1 MAYQFYKRN
10 YDNTFYAFDAETDT
24 FKVVTDPTHAGSAN
38 MCAVMY
44 TDIANANII
53 QTNTQI
59 SANPTEYVSIT
70 EAEFNNRI
78 FSMKSFL
85 EQNL

>member
-10 YDNTFYAFDAETDT
+10 YDNAFYAFDLETDT
-24 FKVVTDPTHAGSAN
+24 FKVVTEPTHVGSAN

-44 TDIANANII
+44 DELANSNIV
-53 QTNTQI
+53 QMNSQI
-59 SANPTEYVSIT
+59 STNPTEFVTIT